1 MNSINL
7 IALTMTS
14 KRSDFSAFTVFLYDY
29 ILLWDTERKVVW
41 KRRKWSWTFSL
52 YIFNRYLPLTWL
64 CIRHVL
70 DCAIGSR
77 NVSRYCLVCEV
88 VLCVENVVALV
99 SMLCAQLISFVRVYA
114 LYGKRKRLLVAL
126 SILCVVQIGIMATF
140 LGLTLLSISH
150 LSDAIIQDSNCYPAI
165 PPIAVFFWVPA
176 LVFEPV
182 LCALVLWAAWGEEC
196 AHRFRCAIG
205 QSSSPPGNCTDTPD
219 LVKILAQD
227 SLLSWSYVLPSILGS
242 RLFLSMREAVL
253 FPESCDRQRG
263 VLRNM
268 MSIGGPSAL
277 EWAVS
282 TGEDV
287 GIDP

>member
-1 MNSINL
+1 MTTFYSGTPSARSSGRDENGPGRFLFTSSIAISPL
-7 IALTMTS
+7 RGYVSDTFLT
-14 KRSDFSAFTVFLYDY
+14 V
-29 ILLWDTERKVVW
+29 
-41 KRRKWSWTFSL
+41 
-52 YIFNRYLPLTWL
+52 PLAAG
-64 CIRHVL
+64 I
-70 DCAIGSR
+70 
-77 NVSRYCLVCEV
+77 CEV

-227 SLLSWSYVLPSILGS
+227 SLIYFLGIFIELAVNAILWINRSSYIRAALPWSYVLPSILGS

>member
-1 MNSINL
+1 
-7 IALTMTS
+7 
-14 KRSDFSAFTVFLYDY
+14 
-29 ILLWDTERKVVW
+29 
-41 KRRKWSWTFSL
+41 
-52 YIFNRYLPLTWL
+52 
-64 CIRHVL
+64 
-70 DCAIGSR
+70 
-77 NVSRYCLVCEV
+77 
-88 VLCVENVVALV
+88 
-99 SMLCAQLISFVRVYA
+99 
-114 LYGKRKRLLVAL
+114 LLVAL

-150 LSDAIIQDSNCYPAI
+150 LSDVIIQDSNCYPAI

-196 AHRFRCAIG
+196 AHRFSLIYFLGIFIELAVNAILWINR
-205 QSSSPPGNCTDTPD
+205 SSYIRAALPYVSQTPSG
-219 LVKILAQD
+219 LRN
-227 SLLSWSYVLPSILGS
+227 WSYVLPSILGS
-242 RLFLSMREAVL
+242 RLFLSMRAAVL

-263 VLRNM
+263 VLRNL

-287 GIDP
+287 GIDS